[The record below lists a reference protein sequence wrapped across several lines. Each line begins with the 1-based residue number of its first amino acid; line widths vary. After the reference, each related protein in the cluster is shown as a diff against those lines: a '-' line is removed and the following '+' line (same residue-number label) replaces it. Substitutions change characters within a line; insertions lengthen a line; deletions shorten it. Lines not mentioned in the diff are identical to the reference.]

1 MVFNGWQGG
10 VQSSSQSSQVMMD
23 GPKTVTAT
31 WRTDSTMLYAT
42 IAVVLVA
49 IALVVGG
56 FYFKVAKLS
65 QEEYGRTRQW

>member
-1 MVFNGWQGG
+1 
-10 VQSSSQSSQVMMD
+10 MD
-23 GPKTVTAT
+23 GAKTVTAT
-31 WRTDSTMLYAT
+31 WRTDSTLLYAT
-42 IAVVLVA
+42 IAAVLVA